1 MKDFQ
6 EILKQIALEH
16 GTTAEEVHTQ
26 MQLALDTAFEN
37 PSEETKSIQDMMTF
51 QGDQPTP
58 EEFVLQIAMMLQ
70 NDDPFYSDQPPQGQ

>member
-6 EILKQIALEH
+6 SILEQIALEN
-16 GTTAEEVHTQ
+16 GTTPDDVRHQ
-26 MQLALDTAFEN
+26 MQLAIDTAFEN
-37 PSEETKSIQDMMTF
+37 PSDETKLIQNMMPF
-51 QGDQPTP
+51 QGAKPTP